1 MNSCFSIVMERYL
14 TYILIF
20 LFVCLIVMALISA
33 CKYDIEDG
41 DDEELIEDI

>member
-1 MNSCFSIVMERYL
+1 MNSCFSIIMERYL

-33 CKYDIEDG
+33 CIYDIEEEDK
-41 DDEELIEDI
+41 EELIEDI